1 MVLAEPIEVT
11 LVVVDALNKIGVRYL
26 LGGSL
31 ASSLHGIPRA
41 TNDVDM
47 VAELCHEH
55 VEPLVEALSGEFYV
69 DADMIREAIRRR
81 ASFNIIHLS
90 TMMKVDVFI
99 LRGDPHSITELERLQ
114 LKQIGGRELAVA
126 SAEDIVLEK
135 LRWFRLGQ
143 GVSDQQWNDV
153 LGVLKIQGDDLDTVY
168 LRTWADDMGVGD
180 LLDRAFD
187 EAGTIEK
194 NRE

>member
-47 VAELCHEH
+47 VAELADEH
-55 VEPLVEALSGEFYV
+55 VEPLVETLSGDFYI

-81 ASFNIIHLS
+81 GSFNIIHLS

-99 LRGDPHSITELERLQ
+99 LRGDPHSTTELERRQ
-114 LKQIGGRELAVA
+114 LKQVGGRELAVA
-126 SAEDIVLEK
+126 AAEDIVLEK

-143 GVSDQQWNDV
+143 GVSDRQWNDV
-153 LGVLKIQGDDLDTVY
+153 LGVLKIQGEDLDTAY